1 MRRHDFTIKLA
12 DVRRSGLP
20 PIFLR
25 GSDKGAG
32 EFVAS
37 SVCVTETRR
46 AYVLRLE
53 LVWRESWW
61 SQGELR
67 QAESHEMVMR

>member
-12 DVRRSGLP
+12 DVKRSGLP

-25 GSDKGAG
+25 GSDKGAV

-37 SVCVTETRR
+37 SVCVTETR
-46 AYVLRLE
+46 LSCGL
-53 LVWRESWW
+53 SWV
-61 SQGELR
+61 GGR
-67 QAESHEMVMR
+67 VVVAG

>member
-1 MRRHDFTIKLA
+1 MRRHDFAIKLA

-32 EFVAS
+32 EFVAGQGAGEGETAAFDGAAA
-37 SVCVTETRR
+37 VAQADRPCVHFAIAST
-46 AYVLRLE
+46 
-53 LVWRESWW
+53 S
-61 SQGELR
+61 
-67 QAESHEMVMR
+67 